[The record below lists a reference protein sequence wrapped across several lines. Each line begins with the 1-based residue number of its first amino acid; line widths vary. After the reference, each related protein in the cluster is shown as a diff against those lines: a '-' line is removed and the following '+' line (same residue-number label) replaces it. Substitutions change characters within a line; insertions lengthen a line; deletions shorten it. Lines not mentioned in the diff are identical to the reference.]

1 MSEFEKLPLDKKRFT
16 KTFMNNIGLF
26 MGVFL
31 IFAVV
36 VIMTTDIHL
45 ASFEELASLGL
56 DFFLL
61 LFCSYYMYVCCAD
74 TGTKSGLAT
83 TAYNNTLECFE
94 STKKRIIEKQLQ
106 YRLLDFCHQ
115 YIADELRSARIAV
128 LSVVGIK
135 HSEYRE
141 KYMALDED
149 SIEALDLTKPL
160 KKAIKKANRIKPV
173 KLTPEMI
180 LRHGRSHHRR
190 SPLDMNPA
198 KKKNVVFGVKFV
210 QISLFSIGMSMIA
223 LDVIAE
229 PSWVIFAG
237 VVLKLVSVI
246 VNGFSGYKFG
256 YDNIVLDT
264 INYMKGQI
272 DLMEQAIQYCATTSE
287 ITTEI
292 SLVTP

>member
-83 TAYNNTLECFE
+83 NAYNTTLECFE

-106 YRLLDFCHQ
+106 SRLLDFCHHFV
-115 YIADELRSARIAV
+115 ADELRSSRISI

-141 KYMALDED
+141 KYMVLDED
-149 SIEALDLTKPL
+149 SVEALDLTKPQ

-180 LRHGRSHHRR
+180 MRHGRNPHRR

-287 ITTEI
+287 TTTEI